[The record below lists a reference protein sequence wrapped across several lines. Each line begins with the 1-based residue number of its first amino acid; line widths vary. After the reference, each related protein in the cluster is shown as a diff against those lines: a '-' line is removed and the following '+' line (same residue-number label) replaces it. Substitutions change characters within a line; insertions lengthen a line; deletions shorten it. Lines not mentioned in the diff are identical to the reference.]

1 MLEEIDGLAGTNV
14 QDGIKNLREQI
25 VGLSNSAG
33 WQFYPLMGAS
43 ELLPGGQENN
53 GASGK
58 LDLYQIVG
66 GNANPFEAAEQVI
79 GEAAG
84 AGIDY
89 VLPGLTAIPD
99 DARAIVVKAYLGMD
113 EYGWVDLY
121 LGNIANIYTTE
132 PVLSVGVWGNA
143 SGGTVADMEHHNV
156 CPWVVVSLSSTKTFK
171 MRVKSSGS
179 TSLGTEG
186 IWVRLTLLGYFK

>member
-1 MLEEIDGLAGTNV
+1 MLF
-14 QDGIKNLREQI
+14 R
-25 VGLSNSAG
+25 S
-33 WQFYPLMGAS
+33 
-43 ELLPGGQENN
+43 
-53 GASGK
+53 
-58 LDLYQIVG
+58 
-66 GNANPFEAAEQVI
+66 
-79 GEAAG
+79 EAAG